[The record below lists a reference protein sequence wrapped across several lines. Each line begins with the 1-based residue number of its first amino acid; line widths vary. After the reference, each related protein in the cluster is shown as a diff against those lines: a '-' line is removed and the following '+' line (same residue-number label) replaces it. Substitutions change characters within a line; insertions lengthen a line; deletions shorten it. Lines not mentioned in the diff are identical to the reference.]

1 MADFAKSAG
10 LPVIHEN
17 CPACFEEPKK
27 RARVKKILSKEV
39 MLYPQ
44 LYDNIRKAI
53 LPLMHD
59 EATAIMRCLS
69 KEVEERTRKQ
79 QENGPLF

>member
-1 MADFAKSAG
+1 MVDFAKSAG
-10 LPVIHEN
+10 LPVINEN
-17 CPACFEEPKK
+17 CPACFKEPKK
-27 RARVKKILSKEV
+27 RARVKKLLSNEV

-53 LPLMHD
+53 LPLMND